1 MSEFEPKKMDMINKA
16 TAKLI
21 DAFAVKGKV
30 RLIGSNALRST
41 KYGSD
46 YDVEAV
52 LKSPSVPKIA
62 ELIRDQYLKAVNNP
76 NIWITDFK
84 CGHDPR
90 LVYKGD
96 YSTESLKKYLDN
108 PLIPPQR
115 RKEIL
120 DSTGEKRIEL
130 VRDLFILR
138 WKPQDIR
145 NGYICLIDGTKRTLE
160 ECLTDKTTTK
170 IDLIQKVGVQFAEI
184 SENYYIKVGNQSNF
198 DEMPTKKEM
207 EEGLEDDIHYYSKGD
222 SMKALKRLFSLLRLE
237 GEKKNK
243 KLLDKLIEFFNSEIG
258 FLNKIKNELTILETL
273 LTFPDKKP
281 DFKDVVANLQFIKE
295 QLASIYKVP
304 FADSVF
310 RQIDAVSSDSVL
322 RTVRTLIHYFREKI
336 NKTSKKYL
344 KLYIS

>member
-1 MSEFEPKKMDMINKA
+1 MSVFELKKMNMINKA

-21 DAFAVKGKV
+21 NAFGVKGKV
-30 RLIGSNALRST
+30 RLIGSNSLRST

-46 YDVEAV
+46 YDVEAI
-52 LKSPSVPKIA
+52 LKSPSIPKIA
-62 ELIRDQYLKAVNNP
+62 KLIQEQYLKTIENP
-76 NIWITDFK
+76 NIWIIDFK

-96 YSTESLKKYLDN
+96 YSDQSLKKYLDN
-108 PLIPPQR
+108 PLITASKR
-115 RKEIL
+115 EEIL
-120 DSTGEKRIEL
+120 ASKGEKRIEL

-145 NGYICLIDGTKRTLE
+145 NGYIKLLDGTKRTLE

-184 SENYYIKVGNQSNF
+184 SENYYIKVGNQSNYSEF
-198 DEMPTKKEM
+198 PTKKEM
-207 EEGLEDDIHYYSKGD
+207 EESLEDDIHYYSKCD
-222 SMKALKRLFSLLRLE
+222 SMKALKRLFSLLRIE

-243 KLLDKLIEFFNSEIG
+243 ERLEKLVDFFNSEVG

-281 DFKDVVANLQFIKE
+281 DFKDVFANLQFIKE

-304 FADSVF
+304 LADSVF
-310 RQIDAVSSDSVL
+310 RQIDLVTPKTVL
-322 RTVRTLIHYFREKI
+322 RTIRTLIHYFKEKI
-336 NKTSKKYL
+336 NKISKKYL
-344 KLYIS
+344 KIYV

>member
-1 MSEFEPKKMDMINKA
+1 MSEFELKKMNMINKA

-21 DAFAVKGKV
+21 NAFGVKGKI
-30 RLIGSNALRST
+30 RLIGSNSLRSN

-46 YDVEAV
+46 YDVEAI
-52 LKSPSVPKIA
+52 LKSPSIPKIA
-62 ELIRDQYLKAVNNP
+62 KLIQEQYLKSLQNP
-76 NIWITDFK
+76 NIWIIDFK

-96 YSTESLKKYLDN
+96 YSDNSLKTYLDN
-108 PLIPPQR
+108 PLISASKR
-115 RKEIL
+115 DEIL
-120 DSTGEKRIEL
+120 ASSGEKRIEL

-138 WKPQDIR
+138 WKPQDIK
-145 NGYICLIDGTKRTLE
+145 NGYIKLIDGTKRTLE

-170 IDLIQKVGVQFAEI
+170 IDLMQKVGVQFAEI
-184 SENYYIKVGNQSNF
+184 SENYYIKVGDKSNYSEF
-198 DEMPTKKEM
+198 PTKKEL
-207 EEGLEDDIHYYSKGD
+207 EEALEDDIHYYSKID
-222 SMKALKRLFSLLRLE
+222 SMKALKRLFSLLRIE

-243 KLLDKLIEFFNSEIG
+243 PRLDKLIDFFNSEIG

-295 QLASIYKVP
+295 QLASIYQVP
-304 FADSVF
+304 FSDSVF
-310 RQIDAVSSDSVL
+310 RQIDLVTPKKVL
-322 RTVRTLIHYFREKI
+322 PTIRTLIHYFKEKI

-344 KLYIS
+344 KLYI

>member
-1 MSEFEPKKMDMINKA
+1 MSEFEPKKMEMINKA

-21 DAFAVKGKV
+21 NAFGIKGRVK
-30 RLIGSNALRST
+30 LIGSNALRSN

-46 YDVEAV
+46 YDVEA
-52 LKSPSVPKIA
+52 LITSPSIPKIA
-62 ELIRDQYLKAVNNP
+62 DLIREQYLKSYHNP
-76 NIWITDFK
+76 NVWIIDFK
-84 CGHDPR
+84 CGHDAR

-96 YSTESLKKYLDN
+96 YSNKSLETYLKN
-108 PLIPPQR
+108 PLISQAR
-115 RKEIL
+115 RDEIMA
-120 DSTGEKRIEL
+120 STGEKRIDL

-138 WKPQDIR
+138 WKPDDIK
-145 NGYICLIDGTKRTLE
+145 NGFIKLIDGTKRTLA

-184 SENYYIKVGNQSNF
+184 SENYYIKVGNQGNYN
-198 DEMPTKKEM
+198 DKPTKKEL
-207 EEGLEDDIHYYSKGD
+207 EEALEEDIHYYSKCD
-222 SMKALKRLFSLLRLE
+222 SMKALKRLFSLLRID

-243 KLLDKLIEFFNSEIG
+243 EKLDKLINFFNSEVG

-281 DFKDVVANLQFIKE
+281 EFKDVFANLQFIKE

-310 RQIDAVSSDSVL
+310 RQIDLVTPEKVL
-322 RTVRTLIHYFREKI
+322 PTIRTLIHYFRDKI
-336 NKTSKKYL
+336 NKISKKYL
-344 KLYIS
+344 KIYI